1 MNYLRMVMLNMGYYK
16 NKEIDDYEK
25 RHFNKSNISYSDFWP
40 IFRGE
45 LMSPEKM
52 LKIILSEDD
61 DKKEE

>member
-1 MNYLRMVMLNMGYYK
+1 MGYYK

-25 RHFNKSNISYSDFWP
+25 RHCNKNNISYSDFWP

>member
-1 MNYLRMVMLNMGYYK
+1 MGYYK
-16 NKEIDDYEK
+16 NKEMDDYEK
-25 RHFNKSNISYSDFWP
+25 RNRKKSNISYSDSWP